1 MKRRRYFPDDPR
13 GLSSCMLASVLAL
26 CAAIALPVRA
36 ETLLEV
42 FRLAQQNDPAYQSA
56 HHALRAAKEKIPQAR
71 AALLPAVSATG
82 ATGRSNGIYN
92 FAPNPD
98 SQRGVASRNWAL
110 QLTQPLLRV
119 QNWRALSQAQAQ
131 QELAQAQYALAQQD
145 MILRVVQ
152 AYFEVDIARQ
162 SIAVTDAQLRAVQAL
177 VAQNRQG
184 FASGINAITD
194 VHEAQSRY
202 ELAKAQRVAASNEL
216 AVKEAE
222 LEKLVGDL
230 PGGLTPLRLDAR
242 PPLPVPQEAQAWI
255 EMARNDALTVRVQ
268 RAVAV
273 IAKSE
278 VAKNSAAH
286 LPTLDLTVSYGHN
299 ASSGSN
305 STPLD
310 IASSSRSRQY
320 GLQFNV
326 PVYAGGGVQSKVRES
341 LAQLAQAQSD
351 LEVAERAA
359 AALSR
364 QYFSGVM
371 NAQAQI
377 QALEAAIASSEAA
390 IKGNKIGVRLG
401 TRINV
406 DVLNAEQQLF
416 TAQRDLIKARY
427 DMLLSGLKLK
437 ASVGNLTE
445 EDVELADQLFR

>member
-1 MKRRRYFPDDPR
+1 MKRLRNFKDCAR
-13 GLSSCMLASVLAL
+13 GLFSAL
-26 CAAIALPVRA
+26 FALTFYAAVAMPVRA

-42 FRLAQQNDPAYQSA
+42 FRLAQQNDPVFQSA
-56 HHALRAAKEKIPQAR
+56 RHALRAAQEKIPQAR
-71 AALLPAVSATG
+71 AALLPSVSATG
-82 ATGRSNGIYN
+82 ATSRSHGVYN

-98 SQRGVASRNWAL
+98 SQRGVTSRNWAL
-110 QLTQPLLRV
+110 QLTQPLMRM

-131 QELAQAQYALAQQD
+131 LELAQAQYALAQQD
-145 MILRVVQ
+145 MILRVMQ
-152 AYFEVDIARQ
+152 AYFDVDVARQ
-162 SIAVTDAQLRAVQAL
+162 SIAVTDAQLRAVLAL

-202 ELAKAQRVAASNEL
+202 ELAKAQRVAATNEL
-216 AVKEAE
+216 TVKEAE

-230 PGGLTPLRLDAR
+230 PSSLASLRLDAR
-242 PPLPVPQEAQAWI
+242 PPLPAPQDVQAWI
-255 EMARNDALTVRVQ
+255 EMARNDALAVRVQ
-268 RAVAV
+268 RAAAV

-286 LPTLDLTVSYGHN
+286 LPTLDLTASYGRN
-299 ASSGSN
+299 TSSGSN

-310 IASSSRSRQY
+310 FASSSRARQY
-320 GLQFNV
+320 GIQLNV
-326 PVYAGGGVQSKVRES
+326 PMYAGGGVQSKVRES
-341 LAQLAQAQSD
+341 LAQLEQAQSD
-351 LEVAERAA
+351 LEAADRAA

-364 QYFSGVM
+364 QSFSGVM

-445 EDVELADQLFR
+445 EDVEFADQLFR